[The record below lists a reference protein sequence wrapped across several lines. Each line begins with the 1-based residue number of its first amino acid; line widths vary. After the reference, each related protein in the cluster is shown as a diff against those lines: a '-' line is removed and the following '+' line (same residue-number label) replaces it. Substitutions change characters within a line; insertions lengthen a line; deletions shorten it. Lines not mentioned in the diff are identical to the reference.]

1 LQAAAHASFPEKPY
15 NEYYGFVATID
26 VYGYNI
32 TKGQM
37 STSSIYISNVGN
49 WSKESFNSIMVGWM
63 VTNSF

>member
-1 LQAAAHASFPEKPY
+1 LQAAAHASFPGKPY
-15 NEYYGFVATID
+15 NEYYGFSATID

-37 STSSIYISNVGN
+37 SASSIYVSNAGN